1 MIAIICVDD
10 TGGMRFNRRRQS
22 RDRGVTE
29 DILRICD
36 GGVLRIHPFSE
47 KLFIPALG
55 SAENV
60 SDVQIV
66 CEEQFLEVAGEGE
79 YCFVENADLKPYLS
93 KLEKLILYKW
103 NRTYPADQ
111 YFDVDLERWEKAESV
126 NIRGNSHDRI
136 TRDIYVRGE

>member
-1 MIAIICVDD
+1 M
-10 TGGMRFNRRRQS
+10 
-22 RDRGVTE
+22 
-29 DILRICD
+29 
-36 GGVLRIHPFSE
+36 
-47 KLFIPALG
+47 
-55 SAENV
+55 
-60 SDVQIV
+60 QIV

-126 NIRGNSHDRI
+126 DIRGNSHDRI